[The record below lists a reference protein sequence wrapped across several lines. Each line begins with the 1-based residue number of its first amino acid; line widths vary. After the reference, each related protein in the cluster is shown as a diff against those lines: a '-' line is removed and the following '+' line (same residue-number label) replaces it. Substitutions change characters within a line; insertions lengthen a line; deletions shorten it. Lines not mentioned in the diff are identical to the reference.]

1 LKKGTKDR
9 NSFLIGED
17 RALLISE
24 GKETIKTILENVGV
38 LGMFVK
44 NKPGNLDIADFAI
57 EDSSF
62 AQNINTLDVADVF
75 EHFLKNVVGIKAKR
89 VVNIDNKTIG
99 IKNFIFLG
107 NFETRVELGGFDKS
121 GKRDN
126 LSVDVEIMGRGN
138 GIDFEFLLI
147 FLEVLMIGR
156 GHKTGGVVEKIG
168 RMEVEFLFLDFMPN
182 IEKVGVVLRE
192 MTKN

>member
-1 LKKGTKDR
+1 
-9 NSFLIGED
+9 
-17 RALLISE
+17 
-24 GKETIKTILENVGV
+24 
-38 LGMFVK
+38 
-44 NKPGNLDIADFAI
+44 
-57 EDSSF
+57 
-62 AQNINTLDVADVF
+62 
-75 EHFLKNVVGIKAKR
+75 VVGIKAKR